1 VRGIC
6 NKRRK
11 HRTAQTLGTLTASV
25 GVWPG
30 TPTEA
35 MMPSMEHT
43 FFVADYGITV
53 ENAPNAVFAWQGT
66 ILHGT
71 SLPKVRPGDLGTD
84 FRQCG
89 LGFAMSRQLGKLLER
104 FGTGTSTSTST
115 STSTTAVPVEING
128 EQELFVDAVWD
139 SRMNGGEL
147 EYLIKWTGEDEPGR
161 EPAVECGSDVV
172 AILLEYG
179 AMVDEPNASGQ
190 TPLHL
195 FDTYPD
201 EMAIDDNELEAID
214 RFHEAYPNKPGPLS
228 EKYEDEMDTDEE

>member
-1 VRGIC
+1 V
-6 NKRRK
+6 
-11 HRTAQTLGTLTASV
+11 GTQRQRSQ
-25 GVWPG
+25 
-30 TPTEA
+30 
-35 MMPSMEHT
+35 
-43 FFVADYGITV
+43 VADYGITV

-66 ILHGT
+66 ILHE
-71 SLPKVRPGDLGTD
+71 VRPGDLGTD

-115 STSTTAVPVEING
+115 TAVPVEIND

-161 EPAVECGSDVV
+161 EPAVDV
-172 AILLEYG
+172 
-179 AMVDEPNASGQ
+179 
-190 TPLHL
+190 
-195 FDTYPD
+195 
-201 EMAIDDNELEAID
+201 NELEAID

-228 EKYEDEMDTDEE
+228 EDYEDEIPRWRELHSAPSVLCVGLWCRTAVVPPFLDGSMGCANGL